1 MVLADDLQPEPQLR
15 PSRFAQ
21 AGVRRTV
28 LARDRSEKR
37 GSMRL
42 RSVALVLGASAAL
55 TAHMFQGSGLEAKMD
70 DAHAQDLAAIEKLH
84 QQDIAATLSR
94 DPAALTNLWTD
105 DGVRLSTGRPAEV
118 GKQAIRESIERWS
131 ARQGVKVLSYVPEIK
146 DWTFLDGGAVEWGY
160 FTGSYVESPGGE
172 VKEIRGTK
180 LMVFKKL
187 PDGSWKCFRGMGDT

>member
-105 DGVRLSTGRPAEV
+105 DGVRLSTGRPGGGSRQAGYPREHRTLVGAPRCQSAELRAGNQRLDVSGWRGSRV
-118 GKQAIRESIERWS
+118 GLLHWFVCRIAGWRSEGDSWHEADGVQEAPG
-131 ARQGVKVLSYVPEIK
+131 RQLEMLSG
-146 DWTFLDGGAVEWGY
+146 DG
-160 FTGSYVESPGGE
+160 
-172 VKEIRGTK
+172 
-180 LMVFKKL
+180 
-187 PDGSWKCFRGMGDT
+187 